1 MCRNIA
7 ALLAVGGARSLTSG
21 EVIDPR
27 WYMTSGDTRPFVPV
41 FSRAELDEAFIGNQT
56 SAKILA
62 NVVLDDLF
70 DAIQDGTRSAKELIK
85 GMVRGGRWDVL
96 ESQAINQEAATALM
110 DDDIIKFMVVRSF
123 ALMERAQVLVEGELD
138 FDAS

>member
-1 MCRNIA
+1 
-7 ALLAVGGARSLTSG
+7 
-21 EVIDPR
+21 
-27 WYMTSGDTRPFVPV
+27 
-41 FSRAELDEAFIGNQT
+41 
-56 SAKILA
+56 
-62 NVVLDDLF
+62 VLDDLF